1 MLWKI
6 EKGKRGGHILKKT
19 IRVVA
24 LIVVLVSVLSP
35 YALTQLAAK
44 YRAAQ
49 RKELENPWVVDGNL
63 TLRWDIFPEPV
74 VVFENC
80 SGFIINCSDAVLDL
94 NDHTVMFES
103 GGKAPGED
111 GVVVQGRHGVT
122 IKNGDITG
130 FQIGIYVRDSIG
142 VNIINNTVSEMAN
155 IGISIEHMTKP
166 TSNITIANNTV
177 FAIEKQ
183 GIWLDSLDH
192 VDISHNVVSSCY
204 SDGIMMHD
212 STNCTVIG
220 NTLSNNDPCGLYM
233 DISIGNII
241 SDNTLLGNIIG
252 LQSDESTSNVICH
265 NNFVDN
271 ADQVVTIGSTNTWN
285 YSYPCGGNYWSSYE
299 GEDRFSGRNQN
310 VLGSDGIGDQPHVID
325 ENNRDMHPLVDRWG
339 TTLKVFDIAWN
350 MSQAG
355 ARWKTVCSV
364 ALFSDSSVTDFD
376 FNKTLKRISFD
387 TSNGTFCRV
396 IVAKDILE
404 GAFNCSV
411 DDVIR
416 DSNLNWDETHTFMGF
431 AYNNESH
438 RVEITGERALRI
450 VGDLDN
456 NGVVNMRDIGQA
468 ARNFM
473 TETG

>member
-1 MLWKI
+1 
-6 EKGKRGGHILKKT
+6 LKKT
-19 IRVVA
+19 IRVVV
-24 LIVVLVSVLSP
+24 LVVILVSVLSP
-35 YALTQLAAK
+35 YALTQLLAK
-44 YRAAQ
+44 YRTAQ
-49 RKELENPWVVDGNL
+49 RKELEESWVVDGNL

-94 NDHTVMFES
+94 NDHTIMFES
-103 GGKAPGED
+103 DGKAPGED

-122 IKNGDITG
+122 IKNGDIRG
-130 FQIGIYVRDSIG
+130 FQIGIYVRDSTE

-155 IGISIEHMTKP
+155 IGISIEHLTKP

-177 FAIEKQ
+177 FAIERQ

-192 VDISHNVVSSCY
+192 VDISHNIVSSCY
-204 SDGIMMHD
+204 SHGIMMYD
-212 STNCTVIG
+212 TTNCTVTN
-220 NTLSNNDPCGLYM
+220 NTLSNNEPSGLYM
-233 DISIGNII
+233 GISNGNII
-241 SDNTLLGNIIG
+241 SDNTLLGNSIG
-252 LQSDESTSNVICH
+252 LQSEESTSNVVCH

-271 ADQVVTIGSTNTWN
+271 TDQVETIDSTNTWN
-285 YSYPCGGNYWSSYE
+285 YSYPCGGNYWSDYE

-310 VLGSDGIGDQPHVID
+310 VLGRDGMGDQPYVID

-339 TTLKVFDIAWN
+339 TTLKVFEIAWN
-350 MSQAG
+350 MSLGG
-355 ARWKTVCSV
+355 AHWKNISSV

-376 FNKTLKRISFD
+376 FNKLKRISFD

-396 IVAKDILE
+396 IVAKDLLE

-416 DSNLNWDETHTFMGF
+416 DSSLNWDATHTFMGF
-431 AYNNESH
+431 TYSNESH
-438 RVEITGERALRI
+438 RVEITGERATRI
-450 VGDLDN
+450 LGDLDN
-456 NGVVNMRDIGQA
+456 NGVVDMRDISKA
-468 ARNFM
+468 ARNFG